1 MVKPCLKFGKNMSRV
16 GKQIIQIPEKVE
28 AKISEN
34 IFSVKGPLGDLSRE
48 IPENLK
54 VSVEN
59 GSVSISPVSNPE
71 ALSAIWGTY
80 SSHIYNMVE
89 GVSKGFEK
97 KLLVEGIGFKADL
110 KGDKLVL
117 ALGFSHPVEVSVP
130 KDLKVSIE
138 KNTIS
143 VFGADKDK
151 VGSFASYVRSLK
163 KPEPY
168 KGKGIRYDGEVIK
181 IKQGKKS
188 VA

>member
-1 MVKPCLKFGKNMSRV
+1 MSRV
-16 GKQIIQIPEKVE
+16 GKKIIKIPEKVE
-28 AKISEN
+28 AKISDS
-34 IFSVKGPLGDLSRE
+34 IFSAKGPLGELTRE
-48 IPENLK
+48 IPDNLK

-59 GSVSISPVSNPE
+59 GTVSVSPVSNPE
-71 ALSAIWGTY
+71 LSSAIWGTY
-80 SSHIYNMVE
+80 TSHISNMVD

-97 KLLVEGIGFKADL
+97 KLIVEGIGFKADL
-110 KGDKLVL
+110 KGDKLAL
-117 ALGFSHPVEVSVP
+117 SLGFSHPVEVSIP

-138 KNTIS
+138 KNVVS
-143 VFGADKDK
+143 VSGADKEQ